1 MSTAAGAGPRRSG
14 LGEGGGPGSVSP
26 GGSSGGRG
34 AGGAVADEYSTSIR
48 DWLAIGADGVVT
60 VYTGK
65 VEVGQNI
72 RTSLAQA
79 VADELRVPLEAVRL
93 VMADT
98 GRTPFDPGTFGSRS
112 TPGMA
117 PLLRRAA
124 AAAREVL
131 LDVAAERWEANRD
144 DLQVEGGRI
153 VHPETG
159 QALEFGELAQGQAL
173 AEVVPDDIPTLPRA
187 AWRLS
192 GTSAMKVGALALVT
206 GAHRYA
212 SDVRRPGMRYG
223 KMLRPAGFGATL
235 RSLDVRGAEA
245 LPGVLVVQESGPD
258 LTGLSGAGAAPSG
271 AAGLPSV
278 VGVVGPVEATAT
290 RAVAALRA
298 QWDVPPQSTAGELF
312 SYLKTHPANEDT
324 ERRFAG
330 GPQHVAGSVE
340 EGIAAADYT
349 LRQTYTAAYVAHAPL
364 ETRVAVAEW
373 GADGPAPGGP
383 APGEQLTVW
392 TGTQRPFGVRRQL
405 AERFGLPEEQVRVI
419 VPDTGSGYG
428 GKHYGDA
435 AVEAALLARAAGA
448 PVRVAWTR
456 EEEFSWAYFRPAGVI
471 EVRSG
476 ARQDGTLL
484 AWEHHTYNAGPAGIR
499 TPYEV
504 PHQHVEYHVTRTPL
518 RQGSYRALASTANHF
533 ARECHMDELA
543 HLMRCEPLAFRQR
556 HLRDERMRNVLEGAA
571 ERFEWSARGQGAG
584 HGQVPCS
591 SASAASAASAETPVG
606 GAGAAGGQRSG
617 IGQGLS
623 CGTEKGSYIATCA
636 EVAVDRASGVVRVL
650 RLVAA
655 FECGAVVN
663 PEHLRSQVAGALVQ
677 GIGGALFEAIDFADG
692 RILNPRFSQ
701 YRVPR
706 FDDTPAIEVVLLD
719 RPDLPSAGG
728 GETPII
734 GVAPAVANA
743 VFDATGVRLRAM
755 PLRVPP
761 EV

>member
-1 MSTAAGAGPRRSG
+1 MA
-14 LGEGGGPGSVSP
+14 EGHP
-26 GGSSGGRG
+26 
-34 AGGAVADEYSTSIR
+34 TSIR
-48 DWLAIGADGVVT
+48 DWLEIGADGVVT

-79 VADELRVPLEAVRL
+79 VADELGVALDAVRL

-144 DLQVEGGRI
+144 DLQVQGGRV

-159 QALEFGELAQGQAL
+159 QALGFGELAQGQAL
-173 AEVVPDDIPTLPRA
+173 AAVVPDDMPTLPRA
-187 AWRLS
+187 SWQLS
-192 GTSAMKVGALALVT
+192 GTSAMKVGAVALVT
-206 GAHRYA
+206 GTHRYA
-212 SDVRRPGMRYG
+212 SDVKRPGMRYG

-235 RSLDVRGAEA
+235 QALDVRGAEA
-245 LPGVLVVQESGPD
+245 LPGVLVVQEGEANLS
-258 LTGLSGAGAAPSG
+258 GLSGAGAAPPG
-271 AAGLPSV
+271 AAGLASV
-278 VGVVGPVEATAT
+278 VGVVAADEGTTT

-298 QWDVPPQSTAGELF
+298 QWEVPPQPAAGELF
-312 SYLKTHPANEDT
+312 SYLKTHPADEDT

-340 EGIAAADYT
+340 EGLAAADYT
-349 LRQTYTAAYVAHAPL
+349 LRQTYTAAYIAHAPL

-373 GADGPAPGGP
+373 GAQ
-383 APGEQLTVW
+383 GELTVW

-405 AERFGLPEEQVRVI
+405 AERFGLREEQVRVI

-456 EEEFSWAYFRPAGVI
+456 DEEFTWAYFRPAGVI
-471 EVRSG
+471 EIRCG
-476 ARQDGTLL
+476 ASADGALL

-518 RQGSYRALASTANHF
+518 RQGSYRALAATANHF

-543 HLMRCEPLAFRQR
+543 HLMHSDPLAFRQR
-556 HLRDERMRNVLEGAA
+556 HLRDERMRNVLQGAA
-571 ERFEWSARGQGAG
+571 ERFGWAARGQ
-584 HGQVPCS
+584 S
-591 SASAASAASAETPVG
+591 SG
-606 GAGAAGGQRSG
+606 R
-617 IGQGLS
+617 GQGLS

-636 EVAVDRASGVVRVL
+636 EVAVDRASGAIRVRRGGQSGAPAQPGSGGDGAGDRGRAL
-650 RLVAA
+650 R
-655 FECGAVVN
+655 GDR
-663 PEHLRSQVAGALVQ
+663 LRRWAHPQPALL
-677 GIGGALFEAIDFADG
+677 A
-692 RILNPRFSQ
+692 
-701 YRVPR
+701 VPR
-706 FDDTPAIEVVLLD
+706 APFRRHAHDRGRPA
-719 RPDLPSAGG
+719 RPSGPPLGRRWRDADHRGSSGG
-728 GETPII
+728 GERRVRRHRRTPA
-734 GVAPAVANA
+734 GHAVAPAAGRLILTA
-743 VFDATGVRLRAM
+743 LEAKAPVRSTARSWKD
-755 PLRVPP
+755 
-761 EV
+761 

>member
-1 MSTAAGAGPRRSG
+1 MSIGAGAGPGGTGSGGGGSPGRSG
-14 LGEGGGPGSVSP
+14 GGGGS
-26 GGSSGGRG
+26 
-34 AGGAVADEYSTSIR
+34 GGAVAEGHPTSIR
-48 DWLAIGADGVVT
+48 DWLEIGADGVVT

-79 VADELRVPLEAVRL
+79 VADELGVPLDAVCL

-98 GRTPFDPGTFGSRS
+98 ERTPFDPGTFGSRS

-144 DLQVEGGRI
+144 DLQVQGGRV

-159 QALEFGELAQGQAL
+159 QALGFGQLAQGQAL
-173 AEVVPDDIPTLPRA
+173 AEVVPDDVPTLPSA

-192 GTSAMKVGALALVT
+192 GTSAMKVGAVALVT

-212 SDVRRPGMRYG
+212 SDVKRPGMRYG

-245 LPGVLVVQESGPD
+245 LPGVLVVQDSGAD
-258 LTGLSGAGAAPSG
+258 LSGLSSASGAGAALPG
-271 AAGLPSV
+271 AAGLASV
-278 VGVVGPVEATAT
+278 VGVVGPDEATAT

-298 QWDVPPQSTAGELF
+298 QWDVPAQPAAGELY
-312 SYLKTHPANEDT
+312 SYLRTHPADEDI

-349 LRQTYTAAYVAHAPL
+349 LRQTYIAAYIAHAPL

-373 GADGPAPGGP
+373 GADG
-383 APGEQLTVW
+383 QLTVW

-435 AVEAALLARAAGA
+435 AIEAAVLARATGA

-456 EEEFSWAYFRPAGVI
+456 EEEFEWAYFRPAGVI
-471 EVRSG
+471 DIRSG
-476 ARQDGTLL
+476 VRADGTLL
-484 AWEHHTYNAGPAGIR
+484 AWEHHTFNAGPAGIR

-533 ARECHMDELA
+533 ARECHMD
-543 HLMRCEPLAFRQR
+543 
-556 HLRDERMRNVLEGAA
+556 
-571 ERFEWSARGQGAG
+571 
-584 HGQVPCS
+584 
-591 SASAASAASAETPVG
+591 
-606 GAGAAGGQRSG
+606 
-617 IGQGLS
+617 
-623 CGTEKGSYIATCA
+623 
-636 EVAVDRASGVVRVL
+636 
-650 RLVAA
+650 
-655 FECGAVVN
+655 
-663 PEHLRSQVAGALVQ
+663 
-677 GIGGALFEAIDFADG
+677 
-692 RILNPRFSQ
+692 
-701 YRVPR
+701 
-706 FDDTPAIEVVLLD
+706 
-719 RPDLPSAGG
+719 
-728 GETPII
+728 
-734 GVAPAVANA
+734 
-743 VFDATGVRLRAM
+743 
-755 PLRVPP
+755 
-761 EV
+761 